1 MFRHLPASRLPMELI
16 HQIIDELQG
25 DNSTLLAC
33 ALVHSSLCPHAKAVL
48 YRTLCVDS
56 QKSYNSLTRVDPQQE
71 ERKKLLSLARLLVLD
86 ASDRASMDR
95 GGLDPEILSRFMFAF
110 ADVPLPNLYYLALFH
125 LRVAMG
131 ALWNSLHSNPF
142 GRISKTFATVTSLR
156 MERVQF
162 VQLRDF
168 ARLICA
174 LSRLDTL
181 ILNDI
186 SIRNPTLMTPATG
199 DRLALS
205 ELSMRS
211 GETTTLEGQIICE
224 WLAQAQVMPS
234 KTLHTVSMTGG
245 FWDDN
250 EGRHHGACTLL
261 ERLGESVHFLTV
273 ETWAT
278 RTCCSNG
285 TLC

>member
-1 MFRHLPASRLPMELI
+1 MELI
-16 HQIIDELQG
+16 HHIIDELHG
-25 DNSTLLAC
+25 DYSTLLAC
-33 ALVHSSLCPHAKAVL
+33 ALVHSSFYTHAKAVF
-48 YRTLCVDS
+48 YRTLCISS
-56 QKSYNSLTRVDPQQE
+56 QKSYNCFTRIDSPRE
-71 ERKKLLSLARLLVLD
+71 EKKKLLSLVRLLVLD
-86 ASDRASMDR
+86 ACNRETINR
-95 GGLDPEILSRFMFAF
+95 GGLDPDILSRFLFAF
-110 ADVPLPNLYYLALFH
+110 ADMPLPNLYYLALFH

-142 GRISKTFATVTSLR
+142 GRISKTFTTVTSLR

-162 VQLRDF
+162 VKLRDF

-174 LSRLDTL
+174 LSLLDTL

-261 ERLGESVHFLTV
+261 ERLGESVHFLAV